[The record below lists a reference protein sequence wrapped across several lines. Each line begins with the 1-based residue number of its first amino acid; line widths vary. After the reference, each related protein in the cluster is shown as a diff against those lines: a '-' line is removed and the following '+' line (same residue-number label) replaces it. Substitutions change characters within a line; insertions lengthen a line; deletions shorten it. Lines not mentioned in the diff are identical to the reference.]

1 MKKARYTSLLKGLLL
16 VINLAAALVLAAG
29 LVQASRGSY
38 GRDIWEA
45 VIKGRSYL
53 QTEQFQQQA
62 SESVYDAL
70 EVMAECSR
78 MERDGVYDPDRIIRV
93 RDYLNDRTVY
103 DSIPESEKKDGICYR
118 LGDLYQWSL
127 KGMQSVQDVL
137 QESYHPLF
145 YGSIQEYA
153 NECDEQYN
161 VVVSQIGQVM
171 DMLRKDVAE
180 YQETKK
186 NWSSESVN
194 VRYLLWDMGSGNVC
208 TNVAKLQK
216 RDVSQ
221 EELDT
226 YFKSFGSY
234 YIFDSRST
242 SVAQQNIGDY
252 FSYNTHALLSGWS
265 VHLDGE
271 YRIFVGIDTTFP
283 VPDQMAAGSK
293 SYEEA
298 QHMWETYRMPMLVS
312 AGILAIT
319 ALFLLWKIAERLTGW
334 AALLI
339 EHSGIVLLTCLCFA
353 VYEIFQMILRLIL
366 GNGATAHLVLAV
378 YNLVVLGLLIWE
390 GLQRQQLLDGVHAMI
405 NGEEDARIST
415 EHLLPNNR
423 RMAEAVNDLGDGLRD
438 ALKEQ
443 MKSERMKADLITN
456 VSHDLKTPLT
466 SIINY
471 VDLMKREQIDNPKA
485 QEYLQVLD
493 QKSQRLKQLTD
504 DLVEASR
511 ASSGNVVLNMQKIDF
526 KELLMQTSGEFQEK
540 FISRGLSLISN
551 YPDHPLYVEAD
562 GRRLWR
568 VIENLYRNVEK
579 YAMPGTRVYLDVECD
594 GCMVS
599 MSMKNISEQSLNIS
613 ADELVERFTRGDESR
628 TTEGSGL
635 GLSIAKDLTELQKGT
650 FAVQIDGDLFKVTV
664 AFPWVPGGELVG

>member
-242 SVAQQNIGDY
+242 SAAQQNIGDY

-298 QHMWETYRMPMLVS
+298 QRMWETYRMPMLVS

-664 AFPWVPGGELVG
+664 AFPWAPGGELVN